1 MSNFERFISRL
12 SIPQLAGLRDSI
24 AQDLQDNFVQDPNIP
39 IKLKQI
45 DKEIIRAKVAP
56 KSNKL
61 PGTPG
66 PRVPKYWNARR
77 AVVPKGPIPLA
88 PALFIPELVNS
99 TAIDI
104 ISKHAEPKFRGL
116 LRGFGVAD
124 TRTEREKAISALE
137 WQNAGSYL
145 KYVLSDDYITGSWK
159 PETLLYGNGRKG
171 FSEESLRVAPDTY
184 KYKKRFHERL
194 SYDFD

>member
-1 MSNFERFISRL
+1 M
-12 SIPQLAGLRDSI
+12 
-24 AQDLQDNFVQDPNIP
+24 QDLQDNFVQDPDIP

-45 DKEIIRAKVAP
+45 DKEIIKAKITP

-61 PGTPG
+61 PGISG

-88 PALFIPELVNS
+88 PALLIPELVNS

-104 ISKHAEPKFRGL
+104 ISKHAEPKVRGL
-116 LRGFGVAD
+116 LRGFGVND

-145 KYVLSDDYITGSWK
+145 KYVLSDEYVFGDPWK

-184 KYKKRFHERL
+184 KYKKRSHKPL
-194 SYDFD
+194 NYDFD